1 MPGCHHQTHSG
12 HRTEPP
18 RSPGV
23 TYGMSWYCLHRELGR
38 ARPPP
43 CFSPGSP
50 PPAPHAHHLPS
61 RRAWEPAAGASPE
74 LRSVADTPRPAVPG
88 PRGSTSPHP
97 RHLPRLLR
105 PQHTSLLPAANPPP
119 LLSSREVAGPLLQFQ
134 TQPCRGTLALRER
147 AHFTCTLQ
155 PGLHGAEASRPA
167 LRGDG
172 SGRTRARRC
181 PSRLLGAVDAQEG
194 SAGSSAQSGPSPPLA
209 SQVPYVRLPS
219 WRAPRVSCARAQAR
233 RFHRLS
239 RRPYLF
245 LVSRNSG
252 NCSLRPMVAGSFDPG
267 DPGSCSLLL
276 KK

>member
-23 TYGMSWYCLHRELGR
+23 TYGLFRYCLHRELGR

-50 PPAPHAHHLPS
+50 PAVPHAHHLPS
-61 RRAWEPAAGASPE
+61 RRAWEPAAGASLE
-74 LRSVADTPRPAVPG
+74 LRSVADTPGPAVPG
-88 PRGSTSPHP
+88 LRGSTSPHP

-105 PQHTSLLPAANPPP
+105 PQHTSLHPAANPPP
-119 LLSSREVAGPLLQFQ
+119 LLSSGEVAGPLLQFQ

-155 PGLHGAEASRPA
+155 PALHGAEASRPA

-172 SGRTRARRC
+172 FGRTRAAAAPAACSELWRPRKGAQAPPRSLVRHSRSPRRC
-181 PSRLLGAVDAQEG
+181 PTCACP
-194 SAGSSAQSGPSPPLA
+194 AGEPLA
-209 SQVPYVRLPS
+209 SAVHVR
-219 WRAPRVSCARAQAR
+219 
-233 RFHRLS
+233 RL
-239 RRPYLF
+239 
-245 LVSRNSG
+245 
-252 NCSLRPMVAGSFDPG
+252 AGSTASAG
-267 DPGSCSLLL
+267 GQTSS
-276 KK
+276 